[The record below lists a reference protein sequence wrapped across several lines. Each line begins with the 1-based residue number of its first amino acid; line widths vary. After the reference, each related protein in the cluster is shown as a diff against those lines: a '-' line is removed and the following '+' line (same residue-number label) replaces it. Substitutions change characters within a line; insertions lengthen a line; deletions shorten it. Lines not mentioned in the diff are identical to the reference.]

1 MSSKQL
7 DQVLHF
13 LQAVVYVGV
22 FVAALIHWRRHRG
35 APSAWL
41 MASFGVMA
49 AVVLAGQVLPEEPGG
64 SAEAWATKALI
75 AVLVLFP
82 YCLYRFTATMIRPTR
97 WVYVAAAVLT
107 GSVAILPL
115 FLPPFPGGDEP
126 LPTWAEV
133 YVIGLLT
140 QWVFLSGVVAVR
152 LWRAGRAQPTVARRR
167 MRTMSLGA
175 MGLALALVVGGEFAQ
190 SAGTDVVVGILALI
204 AGPLML
210 IGFAPPRSLRVVWRR
225 GEEAD
230 LREAAHSLIRSTTTA
245 EVARTL
251 LPHARRLVGA
261 AAASIEGPDGS
272 VIASDGSLDAPD
284 LTGRPVIRVPLRI
297 GHLIV
302 VTSPLT
308 PFFGDEEVGEL
319 RALAAQADL
328 ALTRNE
334 LIESQQRLA
343 AIVEHSSDAIVSTTL
358 DGVITSWNHGAERI
372 YGYPTEE
379 VVGGQLRLLVPQEL
393 DDVSET
399 LARVATGA
407 TLEHYETR
415 RITKDGRTIDVSL
428 TISPIRDG
436 DGRVVGASTI
446 ARDVSERRQI
456 EAEREAARDEAD
468 RANRAKSEFLSRMS
482 HELRTPLNAV
492 LGFAQLL
499 ELDPLV
505 PAQRDATKEILKAGE
520 HLLELIDEV
529 LDLSRIEAGRLRL
542 SLEPVDVIQVAEECL
557 SLLRPQAQQ
566 EGIDLTLSRQ
576 AEPSVFAVADR
587 QRLKQI
593 LLNLLS
599 NAIKYNREHGTVDVA
614 IDRAAGN
621 ERIRID
627 VTDTGYGIPADRI
640 EHLFEPF
647 ERLGAEG
654 SEIEGTG
661 LGLALTKPLVE
672 VMGGSI
678 SVASAYEEG
687 TTFSVELVAD
697 RSAEDRSE
705 AAVEPDAMASVPMP
719 TGHTVLYIEDNLTN
733 LKLMERVLARRPG
746 IALVSAMQ
754 GRMGVTLARAHRP
767 DLIFLDQNLPDMTGL
782 EVLRRLRADPGTG
795 ELPIVVISADVSD
808 GLRRRMFNAGASE
821 FVTKPF
827 DVDRLLEIVDTFCGD
842 RTNGDRSPDGNGR
855 AVPIT
860 SSGSA

>member
-1 MSSKQL
+1 MSSKAI
-7 DQVLHF
+7 DQVLQM
-13 LQAVVYVGV
+13 LQALVYSGV
-22 FVAALIHWRRHRG
+22 FLASLVHSRRHRG
-35 APSAWL
+35 AASAWL
-41 MASFGVMA
+41 MASFGVLA

-64 SAEAWATKALI
+64 TAYEWITKALI

-82 YCLYRFTATMIRPTR
+82 YCLYRFTASMIRPAR
-97 WVYVAAAVLT
+97 WVDVAAVVLT

-115 FLPPFPGGDEP
+115 FFPPLPRGDAP
-126 LPTWAEV
+126 VPTWAEV
-133 YVIGLLT
+133 YVVGLLT

-152 LWRAGRAQPTVARRR
+152 LWRAGRRQPTVARRR
-167 MRTMSLGA
+167 MRTMSVGA
-175 MGLALALVVGGEFAQ
+175 IGLALALVVGGELGQNA
-190 SAGTDVVVGILALI
+190 ATDIAVGTLVLV

-210 IGFAPPRSLRVVWRR
+210 VGFAPPRILRVVWRR

-230 LREAAHSLIRSTTTA
+230 LRDAARSLIRATTTA
-245 EVARTL
+245 EVAHTL

-261 AAASIEGPDGS
+261 AAASIEAPDGS
-272 VIASDGSLDAPD
+272 LIASDGTVDAPD

-297 GHLIV
+297 GQLVV
-302 VTSPLT
+302 VTSPFT
-308 PFFGDEEVGEL
+308 PFFGNDEVGEL
-319 RALAAQADL
+319 RGLAAQADL

-334 LIESQQRLA
+334 LLESQQRLA
-343 AIVEHSSDAIVSTTL
+343 AIVEHSHDAILSTTL
-358 DGVITSWNHGAERI
+358 DGVITSWNRGAERI
-372 YGYPTEE
+372 YGYSPTEMIGE
-379 VVGGQLRLLVPQEL
+379 QLRLLMPTGFE
-393 DDVSET
+393 DASEG
-399 LARVATGA
+399 LAQVAPGT
-407 TLEHYETR
+407 TVEHYETTR
-415 RITKDGRTIDVSL
+415 KTKDGRTIDVSL
-428 TISPIRDG
+428 TISPIKDAEGNVIGLSR
-436 DGRVVGASTI
+436 I
-446 ARDVSERRQI
+446 ARDVSERKQI
-456 EAEREAARDEAD
+456 EAEREAAREEAD
-468 RANRAKSEFLSRMS
+468 RANQAKSEFLSRMS

-505 PAQRDATKEILKAGE
+505 PAQRDATNEILKAGQ

-566 EGIDLTLSRQ
+566 ESIGLTLSRQ
-576 AEPSVFAVADR
+576 AEGPVFAVADR

-599 NAIKYNREHGTVDVA
+599 NSIKYNRERGTVDVVIA
-614 IDRAAGN
+614 RVAGN

-661 LGLALTKPLVE
+661 LGLALTRPLVE

-678 SVASAYEEG
+678 SVMSAYEEG
-687 TTFSVELVAD
+687 STFSVELVAD
-697 RSAEDRSE
+697 PSTETEDALGPDTRS
-705 AAVEPDAMASVPMP
+705 PDSTP
-719 TGHTVLYIEDNLTN
+719 TGHTVLYVEDNLAN

-746 IALVSAMQ
+746 IGLVSAMQ
-754 GRMGVTLARAHRP
+754 GRLGVTLARAHRP
-767 DLIFLDQNLPDMTGL
+767 DLIFLDQNLPDMSGL

-795 ELPIVVISADVSD
+795 ELPIVVISADASD

-827 DVDRLLEIVDTFCGD
+827 DVDRLLEILDVFCGD
-842 RTNGDRSPDGNGR
+842 GSDADGTPRDNGR
-855 AVPIT
+855 SEPVT
-860 SSGSA
+860 SGSA